1 MFGIVSTHFG
11 RLVSVKHKMKIYED
25 AKDWRDDLVGMS
37 GVIEVIET
45 SHNRQRI
52 VFEINDYATVST
64 TSGSVEIK
72 DGRLTANTHNTIY
85 VFEIDSE
92 DSDTIR
98 RLAYLRDTL
107 DRVDILL
114 RDVLLRSDCDQERA
128 KRLLTLME
136 ELRDAVNS
144 EFAPIE

>member
-11 RLVSVKHKMKIYED
+11 RLVSVKHKLKIYEG

-37 GVIEVIET
+37 GVIEVIEA

-85 VFEIDSE
+85 VFEIYSDDSTM
-92 DSDTIR
+92 SR
-98 RLAYLRDTL
+98 RLAYLRDAI
-107 DRVDILL
+107 DRV
-114 RDVLLRSDCDQERA
+114 DVLLRSDCDQERA
-128 KRLLTLME
+128 KRLLAILE

>member
-37 GVIEVIET
+37 GVIEVIEA

-72 DGRLTANTHNTIY
+72 DGRLTANTHNTVY
-85 VFEIDSE
+85 VFEIDTE
-92 DSDTIR
+92 NSDTIR
-98 RLAYLRDTL
+98 RSAYLKDAI
-107 DRVDILL
+107 DRV
-114 RDVLLRSDCDQERA
+114 DVLLRSDCDQERA
-128 KRLLTLME
+128 KRLLAILE
-136 ELRDAVNS
+136 ELRDAVS
-144 EFAPIE
+144 RELAPIK

>member
-37 GVIEVIET
+37 GVIEVIEA

-52 VFEINDYATVST
+52 VFEINDYATLST

-72 DGRLTANTHNTIY
+72 DGKLTANTHNTVY
-85 VFEIDSE
+85 VFEIDTE
-92 DSDTIR
+92 NSDTIR
-98 RLAYLRDTL
+98 RSAYLKDAI
-107 DRVDILL
+107 DRV
-114 RDVLLRSDCDQERA
+114 DVLLRSDCDQERA
-128 KRLLTLME
+128 KRLLAILE

>member
-37 GVIEVIET
+37 GVIEVIEA

-52 VFEINDYATVST
+52 VFEVNDYATVST

-72 DGRLTANTHNTIY
+72 DGKLTANTHNTVY
-85 VFEIDSE
+85 VFEIDTE
-92 DSDTIR
+92 NSDTIR
-98 RLAYLRDTL
+98 RSAYLKDAI
-107 DRVDILL
+107 DRV
-114 RDVLLRSDCDQERA
+114 DVLLRSDCDQERA
-128 KRLLTLME
+128 KRLLAILE

>member
-37 GVIEVIET
+37 GVIEVIEA

-85 VFEIDSE
+85 VFEIDTE
-92 DSDTIR
+92 NSDAIR
-98 RLAYLRDTL
+98 RAVYLKDAI
-107 DRVDILL
+107 DRV
-114 RDVLLRSDCDQERA
+114 DVLLRSDCDQERA
-128 KRLLTLME
+128 KRLLAILE
-136 ELRDAVNS
+136 ELRDALNS

>member
-1 MFGIVSTHFG
+1 MPGIISIHFG

-37 GVIEVIET
+37 GVIEVIEA

-52 VFEINDYATVST
+52 VFEINDYATLST

-72 DGRLTANTHNTIY
+72 DGKLTANTHNTVY
-85 VFEIDSE
+85 VFEIDTE
-92 DSDTIR
+92 NSDTIR
-98 RLAYLRDTL
+98 RSAYLKDAI
-107 DRVDILL
+107 DRV
-114 RDVLLRSDCDQERA
+114 DVLLRSDCDQERA
-128 KRLLTLME
+128 KRLLAILE

>member
-37 GVIEVIET
+37 GVIEVIEA

-85 VFEIDSE
+85 VFEIDTE
-92 DSDTIR
+92 NSDAIR
-98 RLAYLRDTL
+98 RAVYLKEAI
-107 DRVDILL
+107 DRVE
-114 RDVLLRSDCDQERA
+114 VLLRSDCDQERA
-128 KRLLTLME
+128 KRLLTILD
-136 ELRDAVNS
+136 ELRDAVS
-144 EFAPIE
+144 REFAPIE

>member
-11 RLVSVKHKMKIYED
+11 RLVSVTHKMTIYEG

-52 VFEINDYATVST
+52 VFEINDYATVSM

-85 VFEIDSE
+85 VFEIDTE
-92 DSDTIR
+92 NSDTIR
-98 RLAYLRDTL
+98 RSAYLKDAI
-107 DRVDILL
+107 DRVE
-114 RDVLLRSDCDQERA
+114 VLLRSDCDQERA
-128 KRLLTLME
+128 KRLLAILE

>member
-1 MFGIVSTHFG
+1 MPGIISIHFG
-11 RLVSVKHKMKIYED
+11 RLVSVTHKMKLYED

-72 DGRLTANTHNTIY
+72 DGKLTANTHNTVY
-85 VFEIDSE
+85 VFEIDTE
-92 DSDTIR
+92 NSDAIR
-98 RLAYLRDTL
+98 RAVYLKEAI
-107 DRVDILL
+107 DRV
-114 RDVLLRSDCDQERA
+114 DVLLRSDCDQERA

>member
-1 MFGIVSTHFG
+1 MFGIISTHFG
-11 RLVSVKHKMKIYED
+11 RLVSVRHKGYEG
-25 AKDWRDDLVGMS
+25 AKDWRDDLVGMA
-37 GVIEVIET
+37 GVIKVIEDY
-45 SHNRQRI
+45 HNRQRI
-52 VFEINDYATVST
+52 VFEINDYATVTT

-107 DRVDILL
+107 DRADILL

-128 KRLLTLME
+128 KRLLAIME
-136 ELRDAVNS
+136 ELREAVS
-144 EFAPIE
+144 REISPLT

>member
-37 GVIEVIET
+37 GVIEVIEA

-72 DGRLTANTHNTIY
+72 DGKLTANTHNTVY
-85 VFEIDSE
+85 VFEIDTE
-92 DSDTIR
+92 NSDTIR
-98 RLAYLRDTL
+98 RSAYLKDAI
-107 DRVDILL
+107 DRV
-114 RDVLLRSDCDQERA
+114 DVLLRSDCDQERA
-128 KRLLTLME
+128 KRLLAILE

>member
-37 GVIEVIET
+37 GVIEVIEA

-85 VFEIDSE
+85 VFEIDTE
-92 DSDTIR
+92 NSDAIR
-98 RLAYLRDTL
+98 RAVYLKEAI
-107 DRVDILL
+107 DRVE
-114 RDVLLRSDCDQERA
+114 VLLRSDCDQERA

>member
-1 MFGIVSTHFG
+1 MPGIISIHFG
-11 RLVSVKHKMKIYED
+11 RLVSVTHKMKIYEG

-72 DGRLTANTHNTIY
+72 DGKLTANTQFIVITHRRGTMNSADRLYGITMQEKGISTL
-85 VFEIDSE
+85 VSVNLVE
-92 DSDTIR
+92 DE
-98 RLAYLRDTL
+98 L
-107 DRVDILL
+107 
-114 RDVLLRSDCDQERA
+114 
-128 KRLLTLME
+128 E
-136 ELRDAVNS
+136 E
-144 EFAPIE
+144 

>member
-72 DGRLTANTHNTIY
+72 DGKLTANTHNTVY
-85 VFEIDSE
+85 VFEIDTE
-92 DSDTIR
+92 NSDTIR
-98 RLAYLRDTL
+98 RSAYLKDAI
-107 DRVDILL
+107 DRV
-114 RDVLLRSDCDQERA
+114 DVLLRSDCDQERA
-128 KRLLTLME
+128 KRLLAILE
-136 ELRDAVNS
+136 ELRDAVSS
-144 EFAPIE
+144 EFAPIK

>member
-1 MFGIVSTHFG
+1 MPGIISIHFG
-11 RLVSVKHKMKIYED
+11 RLVSVKHKMKIYEG

-37 GVIEVIET
+37 GVIEVIEA

-85 VFEIDSE
+85 VFEIDTE

-98 RLAYLRDTL
+98 RAAYLKEAL
-107 DRVDILL
+107 DRVD
-114 RDVLLRSDCDQERA
+114 VLLHGDCDQERA

>member
-1 MFGIVSTHFG
+1 MPGIISIHFG

-37 GVIEVIET
+37 GVIEVIEA

-72 DGRLTANTHNTIY
+72 DGKLTANTHNTIY
-85 VFEIDSE
+85 VFEIDTE
-92 DSDTIR
+92 NSDTIR
-98 RLAYLRDTL
+98 RSAYLKDAI
-107 DRVDILL
+107 DRV
-114 RDVLLRSDCDQERA
+114 DVLLRSDCDQERA

-136 ELRDAVNS
+136 ELRDAVSS
-144 EFAPIE
+144 EFAPIK

>member
-1 MFGIVSTHFG
+1 MPGIISIHFG
-11 RLVSVKHKMKIYED
+11 RLVSVTHKMKLYED

-37 GVIEVIET
+37 GVIEVIEA

-72 DGRLTANTHNTIY
+72 DGKLTANTHNTVY
-85 VFEIDSE
+85 VFEIDTE
-92 DSDTIR
+92 NSDTIR
-98 RLAYLRDTL
+98 RVVYLKEAI
-107 DRVDILL
+107 DRVE
-114 RDVLLRSDCDQERA
+114 VLLRSDCDQERA

-144 EFAPIE
+144 EFASSNFQ

>member
-1 MFGIVSTHFG
+1 MPGIISIHFG

-37 GVIEVIET
+37 GVIEVLEA

-72 DGRLTANTHNTIY
+72 DGKLTANTHNTVY
-85 VFEIDSE
+85 VFEIDTE
-92 DSDTIR
+92 NSDTIR
-98 RLAYLRDTL
+98 RAVYLKEAI
-107 DRVDILL
+107 DRVE
-114 RDVLLRSDCDQERA
+114 VLLRSDCDQERA
-128 KRLLTLME
+128 KRLLAILE

>member
-37 GVIEVIET
+37 GGIEVIET

-72 DGRLTANTHNTIY
+72 DGKLTANTHNTVY
-85 VFEIDSE
+85 VFEIDTE
-92 DSDTIR
+92 NSDAIR
-98 RLAYLRDTL
+98 RSAYLKDAI
-107 DRVDILL
+107 DRV
-114 RDVLLRSDCDQERA
+114 DVLLRSDCDQERA
-128 KRLLTLME
+128 KRLLAILE

>member
-11 RLVSVKHKMKIYED
+11 RLVSVTHKMKLYEG
-25 AKDWRDDLVGMS
+25 AKDWRDDLVGMP

-85 VFEIDSE
+85 VFEIDTE
-92 DSDTIR
+92 DSDTIKR
-98 RLAYLRDTL
+98 AAYLKEAL
-107 DRVDILL
+107 DRVD
-114 RDVLLRSDCDQERA
+114 VLLRGDCDQERA
-128 KRLLTLME
+128 KRLLAILE
-136 ELRDAVNS
+136 ELRDAVS
-144 EFAPIE
+144 RELAPIK

>member
-37 GVIEVIET
+37 GVIEVIEA

-72 DGRLTANTHNTIY
+72 DGKLTANTHNTIY
-85 VFEIDSE
+85 VFEIDTE
-92 DSDTIR
+92 NSDAIR
-98 RLAYLRDTL
+98 RSAYLKDAI
-107 DRVDILL
+107 DRV
-114 RDVLLRSDCDQERA
+114 DVLLRSDCDQERA
-128 KRLLTLME
+128 KRLLAILE

>member
-1 MFGIVSTHFG
+1 MPGIISIHFG

-37 GVIEVIET
+37 GVIEVIEA

-52 VFEINDYATVST
+52 VFEINDYATVSM

-72 DGRLTANTHNTIY
+72 DGKLTANTHNTVY
-85 VFEIDSE
+85 VFEIDTE
-92 DSDTIR
+92 NSDAIR
-98 RLAYLRDTL
+98 RAVYLKDAI
-107 DRVDILL
+107 DRV
-114 RDVLLRSDCDQERA
+114 DVLLRSDCDQERA
-128 KRLLTLME
+128 KRLLAILE

-144 EFAPIE
+144 EFAPIK

>member
-85 VFEIDSE
+85 VFEIDTE
-92 DSDTIR
+92 NSDAIR
-98 RLAYLRDTL
+98 RAVYLKEAI
-107 DRVDILL
+107 DRVE
-114 RDVLLRSDCDQERA
+114 VLLRSDCDQERA
-128 KRLLTLME
+128 KRLLAILE

>member
-11 RLVSVKHKMKIYED
+11 RLVSVTHKMKLYED

-37 GVIEVIET
+37 GVIEVIEA

-72 DGRLTANTHNTIY
+72 DGKLTANTHNTIY
-85 VFEIDSE
+85 VFEIDTE
-92 DSDTIR
+92 NSDTIR
-98 RLAYLRDTL
+98 RSAYLKDAI
-107 DRVDILL
+107 DRV
-114 RDVLLRSDCDQERA
+114 DVLLRSDCDQERA
-128 KRLLTLME
+128 KRLLAILE

>member
-37 GVIEVIET
+37 GVIEVIEA

-72 DGRLTANTHNTIY
+72 DGKLTANTHNTVY
-85 VFEIDSE
+85 VFEIDTE
-92 DSDTIR
+92 NSDTIR
-98 RLAYLRDTL
+98 RSAYLKDAI
-107 DRVDILL
+107 DRV
-114 RDVLLRSDCDQERA
+114 DVLLRSDCDQERA
-128 KRLLTLME
+128 KRLLAILE
-136 ELRDAVNS
+136 ELRDAVS
-144 EFAPIE
+144 REIAPIE

>member
-1 MFGIVSTHFG
+1 MPGIISIHFG
-11 RLVSVKHKMKIYED
+11 RLVSVTHKMKLYED

-37 GVIEVIET
+37 GVIEVIEA

-72 DGRLTANTHNTIY
+72 DGKLTANTHNTIY
-85 VFEIDSE
+85 VFEIDTE
-92 DSDTIR
+92 NSDAIR
-98 RLAYLRDTL
+98 RSAYLKDAI

-114 RDVLLRSDCDQERA
+114 RDVLLRSDCDQEQA
-128 KRLLTLME
+128 KRLLTILD
-136 ELRDAVNS
+136 ELRDAVS
-144 EFAPIE
+144 REIAPIK

>member
-37 GVIEVIET
+37 GVIEVIEA

-72 DGRLTANTHNTIY
+72 DGKLTANTHNTIY
-85 VFEIDSE
+85 VFEIDTE
-92 DSDTIR
+92 NSDTIR
-98 RLAYLRDTL
+98 RSAYLKDAI
-107 DRVDILL
+107 DRV
-114 RDVLLRSDCDQERA
+114 DVLLRSDCDQERA
-128 KRLLTLME
+128 KRLLAILE

>member
-37 GVIEVIET
+37 GVIEVIEA

-72 DGRLTANTHNTIY
+72 DGKLTANTHNTVY
-85 VFEIDSE
+85 VFEIDTE
-92 DSDTIR
+92 NSDTIR
-98 RLAYLRDTL
+98 RAVYLKEAI
-107 DRVDILL
+107 DRVE
-114 RDVLLRSDCDQERA
+114 VLLRSDCDQERA

>member
-37 GVIEVIET
+37 GVIEVIEA

-52 VFEINDYATVST
+52 VFEINDYATVSS

-72 DGRLTANTHNTIY
+72 DGKLTANTHNTVY
-85 VFEIDSE
+85 VFEIDTE
-92 DSDTIR
+92 NSDTIR
-98 RLAYLRDTL
+98 RSAYLKDAI
-107 DRVDILL
+107 DRV
-114 RDVLLRSDCDQERA
+114 DVLLRSDCDQERA

>member
-85 VFEIDSE
+85 VFEIDTE
-92 DSDTIR
+92 NSDAIR
-98 RLAYLRDTL
+98 RAVYLKEAI
-107 DRVDILL
+107 DRVE
-114 RDVLLRSDCDQERA
+114 VLLRGDCDQERA
-128 KRLLTLME
+128 KRLLTILD
-136 ELRDAVNS
+136 ELRDAVNI
-144 EFAPIE
+144 EIAPIE

>member
-85 VFEIDSE
+85 VFEIDTE
-92 DSDTIR
+92 NSDAIR
-98 RLAYLRDTL
+98 RSAYLKDAI
-107 DRVDILL
+107 DRV
-114 RDVLLRSDCDQERA
+114 DVLLRSDCDQERA
-128 KRLLTLME
+128 KRLLTILD

>member
-37 GVIEVIET
+37 GVIEVIEA

-52 VFEINDYATVST
+52 VFEVNDYATVST

-72 DGRLTANTHNTIY
+72 DGRLTANTHNMIY
-85 VFEIDSE
+85 VFEIYSDDSAM
-92 DSDTIR
+92 SR